1 MINKINRNFSKS
13 CYLQFIETSYRKISA
28 IWKRN
33 NSKSTFN
40 TNPKFYTRRSESRYK
55 SDWNIQQSQK
65 KKRNRKKYRFY
76 LRKHSMEECYFLKAK
91 RLHGSFSRFLN
102 WTNSTKSRNTS
113 QIQYMKSSYELRYK
127 SGIMCECRH
136 TIHKNIWRRIYQSPK
151 KMWQLNW
158 FLLC

>member
-13 CYLQFIETSYRKISA
+13 CYLKFIETSYRKISA

-65 KKRNRKKYRFY
+65 KKKKQKKVQI
-76 LRKHSMEECYFLKAK
+76 LSKKT
-91 RLHGSFSRFLN
+91 LHGGVLLS
-102 WTNSTKSRNTS
+102 KSKTPPWGVLLS
-113 QIQYMKSSYELRYK
+113 KSKTPPLKFFTFFKLSKWYQIAQHVSDSVYEKL
-127 SGIMCECRH
+127 I
-136 TIHKNIWRRIYQSPK
+136 IWIEI
-151 KMWQLNW
+151 
-158 FLLC
+158 